1 MPTPSN
7 VARQPF
13 DAVLTLRAA
22 ACAVCL
28 LVTACSGHD
37 PSSEAGAAAQSPKPK
52 PEASVSLSE
61 SQVRAIKIASA
72 GVREFADEEE
82 TVGSIDFNQN
92 TNVQVFTSY
101 AGKITRTYADVG
113 DYVRAGKPLFT
124 IESPD
129 LMNAEQAL
137 VGAAA
142 AFDAADAALKR
153 AKVLLDNQGMAQKD
167 FEAAEAA
174 LRAADAA
181 YRASRNE
188 VRVFGKTDAEID
200 RVVQSRKIDTDLVV
214 VSPLNGRVTAR
225 NAQQGLL
232 VQPGN
237 APAPFTVADVSTK
250 WMLAYVP
257 ESDAHKFRVGQL
269 VRVRL
274 PALAGRV
281 FEGAIKVAGESVDPT
296 THRKMLRAE
305 VQDPKDE
312 LLPGM
317 LTSLRARLGDP
328 MASIGIPMNGVVRE
342 GDGTM
347 VVWVT
352 TDRHTFVQRSVS
364 LGVDQDGF
372 RQVLRGLQPG
382 EQVVVDGAVLLSN
395 LLKTGNAS

>member
-1 MPTPSN
+1 MPSPSN
-7 VARQPF
+7 IAPRPF
-13 DAVLTLRAA
+13 DAMPALRAVAWA
-22 ACAVCL
+22 ACL

-37 PSSEAGAAAQSPKPK
+37 PSSDASTATQSPKPK
-52 PEASVSLSE
+52 SEASVSLSE
-61 SQVRAIKIASA
+61 TQVRAIKIEPAS
-72 GVREFADEEE
+72 VRTFANEEE
-82 TVGSIDFNQN
+82 TMGSIDFNQN
-92 TNVQVFTSY
+92 ANVQVFTSY
-101 AGKITRTYADVG
+101 AGKITHIYADVG
-113 DYVRAGKPLFT
+113 DNVRAGKPLFT

-167 FEAAEAA
+167 FEAAQAA
-174 LRAADAA
+174 QRAADAA

-188 VRVFGKTDAEID
+188 LRVFGKTEAEVD

-257 ESDAHKFRVGQL
+257 ESDAHKFRVGQP
-269 VRVRL
+269 VKVRL
-274 PALAGRV
+274 AALAGRV
-281 FEGAIKVAGESVDPT
+281 FEGRIKVAGESVDPT
-296 THRKMLRAE
+296 THRKMLRTE

-317 LTSLRARLGDP
+317 LTSLRARLGEP
-328 MASIGIPMNGVVRE
+328 MTSIGVPMNGVVRE
-342 GDGTM
+342 GDGTT

-352 TDRHTFVQRSVS
+352 TDRRTFVQRTVT

-395 LLKTGNAS
+395 LFKTGNAS